1 LKFVIAVIAL
11 IVLCMPAFGQTT
23 PEEWFD
29 KGIALMNQSK
39 YDGATQAFGNAI
51 ELNPQYVEAWA
62 GKGWSLYGSGRY
74 YEALQA
80 YDQAIEL
87 NPYYADAWAG
97 TGFALLA
104 LRYLPPPIDVVDRAN
119 AAFDRAIALDPNYG
133 LAWLGAFILGRSNLI
148 GPDKAIALNPRYAT
162 TLVDSM
168 DYTKT
173 LSFQRMVFLKEGSPR
188 TLKAAA
194 LVPPPVPQKSL
205 ADRFTE
211 LNKNA
216 TK

>member
-1 LKFVIAVIAL
+1 M
-11 IVLCMPAFGQTT
+11 LCVPAFGQTT
-23 PEEWFD
+23 AEERFNE
-29 KGIALMNQSK
+29 GVALMNQNK
-39 YDGATQAFGNAI
+39 YDAALQAFDKAI
-51 ELNPQYVEAWA
+51 EINPQYVEAWA
-62 GKGWSLYGSGRY
+62 GRGWALYGSGKY
-74 YEALQA
+74 YETLQA

-104 LRYLPPPIDVVDRAN
+104 LRYLAPQIDVVNRAN

-162 TLVDSM
+162 TLVDSR

-194 LVPPPVPQKSL
+194 PVPPPVPQKSV
-205 ADRFTE
+205 AEGFAE
-211 LNKNA
+211 LNKNVHEIVSWLH
-216 TK
+216 